1 MCLCAC
7 ARILVWSMFLKSIE
21 KNICEKDNRN
31 PFVEGFRARE
41 RAHTHAHNRTMFSVC
56 IFYRRNIEKK
66 ITEDERD
73 RPTANEWNDSSPD
86 TGKSHV
92 SIPFILMSISIA
104 WPHSHELSRTKP
116 NRTEPNSKWW
126 AKSWTN
132 CVQKLTR
139 NRRMDARC
147 PCLRLNNQIK

>member
-31 PFVEGFRARE
+31 PFVEGFQARKRAY
-41 RAHTHAHNRTMFSVC
+41 THAHNRTMFSVC

-116 NRTEPNSKWW
+116 NRIRSDEQRVGRTVYR
-126 AKSWTN
+126 SWLEIEEWTHAAHAS
-132 CVQKLTR
+132 
-139 NRRMDARC
+139 D
-147 PCLRLNNQIK
+147 